1 MFEIPILY
9 LAYNRPKITKTLGKI
24 LNLNPY
30 KVYISVDG
38 PKNIL
43 KDQSKVKEV
52 KNIINKITK
61 LKPKIKL
68 KKNIIL
74 KILDVKRVTSKPL
87 IGFLKMKQKGL

>member
-9 LAYNRPKITKTLGKI
+9 LAYNRPKITKKTLGKI

-43 KDQSKVKEV
+43 KDQSKVKV
-52 KNIINKITK
+52 
-61 LKPKIKL
+61 
-68 KKNIIL
+68 
-74 KILDVKRVTSKPL
+74 
-87 IGFLKMKQKGL
+87 

>member
-38 PKNIL
+38 PKKYSQRPI
-43 KDQSKVKEV
+43 QSK
-52 KNIINKITK
+52 
-61 LKPKIKL
+61 
-68 KKNIIL
+68 
-74 KILDVKRVTSKPL
+74 R
-87 IGFLKMKQKGL
+87 G